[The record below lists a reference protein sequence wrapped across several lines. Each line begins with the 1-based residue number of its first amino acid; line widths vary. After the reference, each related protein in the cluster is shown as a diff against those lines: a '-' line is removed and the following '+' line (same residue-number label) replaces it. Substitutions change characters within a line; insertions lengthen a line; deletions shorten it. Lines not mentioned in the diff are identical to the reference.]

1 MSADNSLNNAF
12 ILHKEKM
19 ANVLGNIQT
28 DQNSK
33 PVWRLRKCES
43 TWASDSPFSSSSLYF
58 YWGINPYQN
67 HQRGRL
73 LFSKRYIDKQG
84 QEVEEGWWGYCT
96 PFCIGK
102 VRGSYVP
109 REERIEYSIKM
120 VRDYYT
126 DGVRAIG
133 AME

>member
-1 MSADNSLNNAF
+1 MSADQSLNNDF
-12 ILHKEKM
+12 ILHQEKM
-19 ANVLGNIQT
+19 TNVLGNIQAA
-28 DQNSK
+28 QNSEW
-33 PVWRLRKCES
+33 PGWRLRKLPRE
-43 TWASDSPFSSSSLYF
+43 AKNVSPFSSSLYF

-96 PFCIGK
+96 PFCVGK
-102 VRGSYVP
+102 VRGSYVS
-109 REERIEYSIKM
+109 REERIQYSINM
-120 VRDYYT
+120 VREYYT